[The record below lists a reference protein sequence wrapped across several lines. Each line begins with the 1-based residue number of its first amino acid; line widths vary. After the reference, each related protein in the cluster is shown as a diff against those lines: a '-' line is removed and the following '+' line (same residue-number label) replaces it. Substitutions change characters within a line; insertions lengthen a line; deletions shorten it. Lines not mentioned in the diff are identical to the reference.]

1 MDSHDEGA
9 VAIDSNAFQNL
20 HYRDS
25 SGGVKPYEETRE
37 ERDGEERDG
46 EKRRG
51 ENLSEE
57 I

>member
-9 VAIDSNAFQNL
+9 IAIDCDAFQSL

-25 SGGVKPYEETRE
+25 SGGVKPCG
-37 ERDGEERDG
+37 ERRG
-46 EKRRG
+46 EKERRG
-51 ENLSEE
+51 ENLSKE